1 MDRRIDPELMRRVAA
16 GEYVVDP
23 HAVAAAMLRRRA
35 DRAEARRLSRML
47 VAGELDGLAA
57 APDEPRPGPGR
68 D

>member
-47 VAGELDGLAA
+47 VAGELDELAA
-57 APDEPRPGPGR
+57 APDEPRPGPGF

>member
-1 MDRRIDPELMRRVAA
+1 MAVDPDLRRRIAG

-23 HAVAAAMLRRRA
+23 HAVAAAMLRRSA

-47 VAGELDGLAA
+47 VAGEVDRLPGRA
-57 APDEPRPGPGR
+57 DEPESGTRG